1 MNWWGHVKERL
12 LRLGSGGADAPL
24 QVRAEGL
31 NRVLERERTRA
42 DRTGRP
48 LSMVL
53 LGSDGERSGRDD
65 AELIVEVM
73 RTRGRITD
81 EFGRFDRRTG
91 YAVLPDT
98 PAAGGRRF
106 ADLVRE
112 QLRGRGVKA
121 SFAVYQY
128 HPAAQDAAQ
137 DQGPDDR
144 DGGPPGGGRREAA
157 VRPSI
162 TFKPVDDARPRR
174 KPAVATA
181 RQTADDPD
189 AVHDLGVAMA
199 RGLPWWK
206 RGTDLAVAGSLLLA
220 LWPVMAVI
228 AAAVRLD
235 SPGPAVFRQQRS
247 GLGGRP
253 FEILKFRT
261 MIADAEAK
269 RDALL
274 RINEQDGP
282 AFKIRADPRIT
293 RVGSLL
299 RKTSL
304 DELPQLINVLRGEMT
319 LVGPRPLPVRES
331 EACAAWQKRRLDVT
345 PGLTCIWQVW
355 GRSGVTF
362 DQWCRMDLRYRNR
375 RTPKHD
381 LWIMLCTVP
390 AVIKQRGA
398 C

>member
-1 MNWWGHVKERL
+1 M
-12 LRLGSGGADAPL
+12 
-24 QVRAEGL
+24 EGL

-53 LGSDGERSGRDD
+53 LGCDGRTAGRADT
-65 AELIVEVM
+65 ELIVELM
-73 RTRGRITD
+73 RMRGRITD

-106 ADLVRE
+106 AELVRE
-112 QLRGRGVKA
+112 QLRRRGLRT

-128 HPAAQDAAQ
+128 HPSKPTQARGR
-137 DQGPDDR
+137 GPDDR
-144 DGGPPGGGRREAA
+144 DRKPPTGGRRVGAS
-157 VRPSI
+157 RPSI
-162 TFKPVDDARPRR
+162 TFRPVDDPRPRR
-174 KPAVATA
+174 KQTVAMTRRAV
-181 RQTADDPD
+181 D
-189 AVHDLGVAMA
+189 AVGDLGPVLA

-206 RGTDLAVAGSLLLA
+206 RGTDLAVAGTLVLG
-220 LWPVMAVI
+220 LWPMMVAIAVAI
-228 AAAVRLD
+228 RLD
-235 SPGPAVFRQQRS
+235 SPGPAIFRQQRS
-247 GLGGRP
+247 GLAGRP
-253 FEILKFRT
+253 FEIFKFRT

-282 AFKIRADPRIT
+282 AFKIRADPRVT
-293 RVGSLL
+293 RVGAVL

-304 DELPQLINVLRGEMT
+304 DELPQLLNILRGEMT
-319 LVGPRPLPVRES
+319 LVGPRPLPVHEA
-331 EACAAWQKRRLDVT
+331 EACAAWQRRRHDVT

-375 RTPKHD
+375 RTPRHD